1 MNIAM
6 TGACS
11 TLAPSIIGLLDRD
24 DRVESILALD
34 IRPYRGVPSPKI
46 QFQRT
51 DVRSLGDLRTAF
63 AGRETVIHLAFV
75 VVSDV
80 PDFPT
85 IQAVSV
91 EGSRNVMQAAAD
103 CGVRR
108 LIYTSSVASYGAVPG
123 NPLVLKEESPIRGE
137 ENKDNFYYAYTKAAV
152 EKAMDDFVQAHPR
165 LVLTRFRPHL
175 VAGPNFLERTDNLA
189 SLSRIAGPSR
199 SHWGFRPE
207 GPNGSLLQYTHEE
220 DMAKAIQYA
229 LHHELPGAYNIAG
242 EPLDFVRYLKDRGKT
257 FRRIPWAGAYIL
269 ASLLSPLSARSR
281 LGRSWLV
288 SARYRNIL
296 DCSKLKRAGFDQ
308 PLRTT
313 LQCVQE
319 AVAYYGQRG
328 AGRAIKARAPG
339 DGQE

>member
-1 MNIAM
+1 MNVAL

-11 TLAPSIIGLLDRD
+11 TLARSVLGLLDQD

-34 IRPYRGVPSPKI
+34 IRPYQGVPSAKI

-51 DVRSLGDLRTAF
+51 DIRSLSALRTAF
-63 AGRETVIHLAFV
+63 ARREAVIHLAFV

-85 IQAVSV
+85 IQAVSI
-91 EGSRNVMQAAAD
+91 EGSKNVMQAAAD
-103 CGVRR
+103 CGVRK
-108 LIYTSSVASYGAVPG
+108 LIYTSSVAAYGAVPG
-123 NPLVLKEESPIRGE
+123 NPALVNEETPIRGE
-137 ENKDNFYYAYTKAAV
+137 ENRNNFYYSYTKAAV
-152 EKAMDDFVQAHPR
+152 EKAMDDFVQAHPQ

-175 VAGPNFLERTDNLA
+175 VAGPNFLEHTGNLA

-199 SHWGFRPE
+199 SYWAFRAE

-220 DMAKAIQYA
+220 DLAKAVQYA
-229 LHHELPGAYNIAG
+229 LHHDMPGAYNIAG

-257 FRRIPWAGAYIL
+257 FRRIPWAGAYAL
-269 ASLLSPLSARSR
+269 ASLLSPFSARSR

-296 DCSKLKRAGFDQ
+296 DCSKLKRAGFDR

-319 AVAYYGQRG
+319 AVAYYEQRG
-328 AGRAIKARAPG
+328 AGRAKRARAQG
-339 DGQE
+339 NGQG